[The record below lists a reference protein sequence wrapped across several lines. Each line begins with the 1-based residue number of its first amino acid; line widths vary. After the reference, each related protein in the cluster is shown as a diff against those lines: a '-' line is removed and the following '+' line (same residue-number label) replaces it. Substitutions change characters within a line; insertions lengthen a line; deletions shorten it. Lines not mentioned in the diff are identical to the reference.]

1 MLTCGSIKVA
11 RSDAMVMSA
20 VVTRSI
26 PAPQAM
32 PLTAQMIGLVI
43 CSHGGVASC
52 GASHCRMELRM
63 GSPWLSIPGAFSM
76 SWSAALFTSAPTHS
90 ARPAP
95 VMITVQMSWDRSMS
109 A

>member
-1 MLTCGSIKVA
+1 MAS
-11 RSDAMVMSA
+11 SDATVMSA

-26 PAPQAM
+26 PAPHAM
-32 PLTAQMIGLVI
+32 PLTAQMIGFVI
-43 CSHGGVASC
+43 CSQGGVASC
-52 GASHCRMELRM
+52 GASHCRMELRI

-76 SWSAALFTSAPTHS
+76 SWSAALLTSAPTHS

-95 VMITVQMSWDRSMS
+95 VTIMVQISCERSIW